1 MEKNPLNNIVK
12 SLSKDEVRFF
22 KLFLK
27 RTNNKNRKDVQLFN
41 FLRKISKNYQTND
54 ALKVVDT
61 NPNNLYQIRN
71 RLYHEVNNS
80 MIWQH
85 IWKDEQSK
93 SFSYVLLAR
102 VYRNKGELQLAYHFL
117 QKAEREADSNNLYQL
132 LSIIYSDIIDL
143 SHELVSIDLDKYIA
157 LKRKNIKVISEI
169 EEIDILL
176 SKVMYDTMVK
186 YGGIGLSANQ
196 VGLPFRMFVMGGHPE
211 IDDGRVRA
219 VFNPLINDV
228 SQETSNMKE
237 GCLSFPFLFLSI
249 NRPKWCSVKYT
260 DENGKEVEEVMH
272 GMNARV
278 FQHENEHMNGY
289 VFTDLVSK
297 FKLERAEEARKKM
310 MKKFAREGVIR

>member
-1 MEKNPLNNIVK
+1 MADKLTPEK
-12 SLSKDEVRFF
+12 
-22 KLFLK
+22 
-27 RTNNKNRKDVQLFN
+27 
-41 FLRKISKNYQTND
+41 
-54 ALKVVDT
+54 
-61 NPNNLYQIRN
+61 
-71 RLYHEVNNS
+71 
-80 MIWQH
+80 
-85 IWKDEQSK
+85 
-93 SFSYVLLAR
+93 
-102 VYRNKGELQLAYHFL
+102 
-117 QKAEREADSNNLYQL
+117 
-132 LSIIYSDIIDL
+132 
-143 SHELVSIDLDKYIA
+143 
-157 LKRKNIKVISEI
+157 I
-169 EEIDILL
+169 EEIAKNYENIIEGKVPVIKGQKETVTEKIDPKLLQEQKKYLKMIPPTDPRLLMQIAPFHDDTLQQAGFKDRKEL

-196 VGLPFRMFVMGGHPE
+196 VGLPFRMFIMGGHPK